1 MGKKVSHLIFYSTTQ
16 KLISFFLSETFIS
29 SDYVFDSTI
38 RGFDFEP
45 KSQSNGD
52 VGGGVGAYIKNGVQY
67 TRRVDLEPDDL
78 EITWLEI
85 NFKNCKS
92 FVIGVLCRPPDSSK
106 YSNKNFLKSLS
117 DVLNNFLRR

>member
-1 MGKKVSHLIFYSTTQ
+1 MGKKVSYLIFYSTTQ
-16 KLISFFLSETFIS
+16 KSISFFLSETFIS

-52 VGGGVGAYIKNGVQY
+52 AGGGVGAYIKNGVQY

-78 EITWLEI
+78 QITWLEI
-85 NFKNCKS
+85 VNRLLLEYYAAPRIAQNIQTK
-92 FVIGVLCRPPDSSK
+92 I
-106 YSNKNFLKSLS
+106 FL
-117 DVLNNFLRR
+117 NH